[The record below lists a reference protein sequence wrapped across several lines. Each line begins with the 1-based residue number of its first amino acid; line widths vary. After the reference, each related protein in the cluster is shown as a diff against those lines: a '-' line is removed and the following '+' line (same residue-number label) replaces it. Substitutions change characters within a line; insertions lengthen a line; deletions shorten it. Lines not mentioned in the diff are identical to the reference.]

1 MNIEK
6 EAVIKVKFND
16 YKMVSNFIKNDLG
29 ITKETVIEMVKGMV
43 SKIDIEGL
51 IIQKIERFVGTS
63 SCTWR
68 FEDYIKEKVEKAIDL
83 EVKNII
89 EKTLRCE
96 IEMIVREQVRQKMKG
111 LNPQDYHLAVVL

>member
-111 LNPQDYHLAVVL
+111 LNPQD